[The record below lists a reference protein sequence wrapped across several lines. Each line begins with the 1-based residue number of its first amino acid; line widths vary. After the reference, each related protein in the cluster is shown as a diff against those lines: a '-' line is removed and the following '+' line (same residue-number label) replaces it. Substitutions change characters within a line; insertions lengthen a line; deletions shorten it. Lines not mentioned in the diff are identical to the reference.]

1 MYYYGNSYHG
11 HTIVWLTISLVL
23 GIVGGIC
30 LYVCFVR
37 ENRKLTDPRLIKLRD
52 FLQFRTTIME
62 PVLKALYCIL
72 ALFITLYSF
81 ALISESFVGFLL
93 FLIFGNVVTR
103 LCYEGSMIILM
114 IWRNT
119 ADINKKLDK
128 CECKEDA
135 CKCHEEPK
143 AEEVRCSCEVPKAEP
158 KCFCEKPI
166 EPKVEEETLAEKAEE
181 TEVEKPEVK
190 ESTKTEEPKKRGRKK
205 KVAE

>member
-1 MYYYGNSYHG
+1 
-11 HTIVWLTISLVL
+11 
-23 GIVGGIC
+23 
-30 LYVCFVR
+30 
-37 ENRKLTDPRLIKLRD
+37 
-52 FLQFRTTIME
+52 ME

-93 FLIFGNVVTR
+93 FLIFGNVITR

-143 AEEVRCSCEVPKAEP
+143 AEEVRCSCEAPKAEP
-158 KCFCEKPI
+158 KCSCEKPI
-166 EPKVEEETLAEKAEE
+166 EPKVEEVTLAEKAEE
-181 TEVEKPEVK
+181 TEVKKPEAK
-190 ESTKTEEPKKRGRKK
+190 ELTKTEEPKKRGRKK